1 MWNLENLENGLALDQ
16 ESIVRVHDLKDGNTN
31 VVLNYRKWECQ
42 KVTLSLGRL
51 KDSWVLEPTDLTFST
66 AV

>member
-1 MWNLENLENGLALDQ
+1 MALDQ
-16 ESIVRVHDLKDGNTN
+16 EAIVRVYDWKDGDTN

-51 KDSWVLEPTDLTFST
+51 KDSRVLDLTELTFNT